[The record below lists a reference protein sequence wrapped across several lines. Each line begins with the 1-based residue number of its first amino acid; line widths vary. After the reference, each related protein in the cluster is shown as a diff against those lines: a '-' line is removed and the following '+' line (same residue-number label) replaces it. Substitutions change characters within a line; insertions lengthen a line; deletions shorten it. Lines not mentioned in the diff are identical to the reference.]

1 LPKGSIR
8 ISRARGKHDERNILM
23 RTVIARALLVPL
35 LLAIPIA
42 SGCQTEA
49 KKHLYKAEDLF
60 EKRDLDGAKKELE
73 LSIKADP
80 NSLDA
85 HKSLAHIDEALG
97 DSEGA
102 AREYMAASTLDPADQ
117 KLLDKTRLYKQLQD
131 LANSSGKA
139 LDDVKAGKVEQGV
152 GELKDV
158 LVQTRFATAR
168 EKAVAAL
175 AEAIP
180 IIEKQGDQQMQDK
193 KYTDAANTYEQ
204 GVRAAMLLA
213 RARKMETLG
222 PEATPLMHKVNE
234 AAKAAGTPD
243 LTFKLFNDVIGVYPD
258 DKTANIELAAVY
270 LRKTPPDYDTAAD
283 LEERGGAP
291 DDEVRKLRDQAKKH
305 HHK

>member
-1 LPKGSIR
+1 
-8 ISRARGKHDERNILM
+8 M
-23 RTVIARALLVPL
+23 RTAIARALLVPV
-35 LLAIPIA
+35 LLAIPVL
-42 SGCQTEA
+42 SGCQSEA
-49 KKHLYKAEDLF
+49 KRHLYKAEDLF

-97 DSEGA
+97 DQEGA

-139 LDDVKAGKVEQGV
+139 LDDIKAGKVEDGV
-152 GELKDV
+152 HELKDV
-158 LVQTRFATAR
+158 LVQTRFAAAR

-175 AEAIP
+175 SDAIP

-193 KYTDAANTYEQ
+193 KYADAVKTYDQ
-204 GVRAAMLLA
+204 GVEAAMLLA
-213 RARKMETLG
+213 RARKMDTLG

-234 AAKAAGTPD
+234 AAKLAGTPD
-243 LTFKLFNDVIGVYPD
+243 ATFKLFNDLIGIYPD
-258 DKTANIELAAVY
+258 DKTANLELAQVY
-270 LRKTPPDYDTAAD
+270 LRKSPPDYDTAAD

-305 HHK
+305 RKK

>member
-1 LPKGSIR
+1 MR
-8 ISRARGKHDERNILM
+8 TAISRALP
-23 RTVIARALLVPL
+23 VLL
-35 LLAIPIA
+35 LLAIPVV

-85 HKSLAHIDEALG
+85 HKSLAHIDDALG
-97 DSEGA
+97 DQEGA
-102 AREYMAASTLDPADQ
+102 AREYMAASALDPTDQ

-139 LDDVKAGKVEQGV
+139 LDDIKAGKDEDGIR
-152 GELKDV
+152 ELKDV
-158 LVQTRFATAR
+158 LVQTKFASAR

-175 AEAIP
+175 ADAIP
-180 IIEKQGDQQMQDK
+180 IIEKQGDDQMQAK
-193 KYTDAANTYEQ
+193 KYADAVNTYEQ

-222 PEATPLMHKVNE
+222 PEATPLMHKIND

-243 LTFKLFNDVIGVYPD
+243 ATFKLFNDLIGVYPD
-258 DKTANIELAAVY
+258 DKTANMELAQVY
-270 LRKTPPDYDTAAD
+270 LRKTPPDYDTAAV

-305 HHK
+305 RKK

>member
-1 LPKGSIR
+1 MR
-8 ISRARGKHDERNILM
+8 TAISRALP
-23 RTVIARALLVPL
+23 VLL
-35 LLAIPIA
+35 LLAIPVV

-73 LSIKADP
+73 LSLKADP
-80 NSLDA
+80 NDLDA

-97 DSEGA
+97 DQEGA
-102 AREYMAASTLDPADQ
+102 AREYMAASALDPADQ

-139 LDDVKAGKVEQGV
+139 LDDIKAGKDEDGIR
-152 GELKDV
+152 ELKDV
-158 LVQTRFATAR
+158 LVQTKFASAR

-175 AEAIP
+175 ADAIP
-180 IIEKQGDQQMQDK
+180 IIEKQGDDQMQAK
-193 KYTDAANTYEQ
+193 KYPDAMNTYEQ
-204 GVRAAMLLA
+204 GIRAAMLLA

-222 PEATPLMHKVNE
+222 PEATPLMHKIND

-243 LTFKLFNDVIGVYPD
+243 ATFKLFNDLIGVYPD
-258 DKTANIELAAVY
+258 DKTANLELAQVY

-291 DDEVRKLRDQAKKH
+291 DDQVRKLRDQAKKH
-305 HHK
+305 RKK

>member
-1 LPKGSIR
+1 MR
-8 ISRARGKHDERNILM
+8 TAISRALP
-23 RTVIARALLVPL
+23 VLL
-35 LLAIPIA
+35 LLAIPVV

-80 NSLDA
+80 NDLDA

-97 DSEGA
+97 DQEGA
-102 AREYMAASTLDPADQ
+102 AREYMAASALDPADQ

-139 LDDVKAGKVEQGV
+139 LDDIKAGKDEDGV
-152 GELKDV
+152 RELKDV
-158 LVQTRFATAR
+158 LVQTKFASAR
-168 EKAVAAL
+168 DKAVAAL
-175 AEAIP
+175 ADAIP
-180 IIEKQGDQQMQDK
+180 IIEKQGDDQMQAK
-193 KYTDAANTYEQ
+193 KYPDAINTYEQ

-222 PEATPLMHKVNE
+222 PEATPLMHKINE

-243 LTFKLFNDVIGVYPD
+243 ATFKLFNDLIGVYPD
-258 DKTANIELAAVY
+258 DKTANLELAQVY
-270 LRKTPPDYDTAAD
+270 LRKSPPDYDTAAD

-305 HHK
+305 RKK